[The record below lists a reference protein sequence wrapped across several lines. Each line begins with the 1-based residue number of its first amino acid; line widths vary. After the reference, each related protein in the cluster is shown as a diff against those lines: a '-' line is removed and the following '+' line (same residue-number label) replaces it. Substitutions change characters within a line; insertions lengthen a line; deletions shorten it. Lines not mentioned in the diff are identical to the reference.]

1 MDNRVLR
8 TDDLVIVFTDL
19 QEGII
24 NVGVTADPQRLRTCV
39 GALAE
44 IAKIF
49 ALPVA
54 LPCVPTTSGTVA
66 PSLAEIVSRF
76 ADRPQL
82 VRTSANPFDDSAFR
96 TFIQET
102 NRHTLIFAGVATEV
116 AVTLAAVAAQR
127 FDYHAIV
134 AVDAC
139 SGLDARSESAA
150 LMQLS
155 ALGITL
161 SSVPAIA
168 AELAGDF
175 GSETGRA
182 AMRALQSMVTIRAH
196 DHSAED
202 DDEPEHEHQHGH
214 NGSVTR

>member
-1 MDNRVLR
+1 MDNRALR
-8 TDDLVIVFTDL
+8 TDDLIVIFADL

-24 NVGVTADPQRLRTCV
+24 NVGATADPQRLRTCV
-39 GALAE
+39 AALADV
-44 IAKIF
+44 AKIF
-49 ALPVA
+49 ALPVG
-54 LPCVPTTSGTVA
+54 LTCVPTTSGTVA
-66 PSLAEIVSRF
+66 PSLAEIVARF
-76 ADRPQL
+76 ADVPQI
-82 VRTSANPFDDSAFR
+82 VRSSANPFDDPAFLSFVEGTQRR
-96 TFIQET
+96 TMVI
-102 NRHTLIFAGVATEV
+102 AGVATEV
-116 AVTLAAVAAQR
+116 AVMLAATAAQR
-127 FDYHAIV
+127 LGYRAIV

-139 SGLDARSESAA
+139 SGLDTRSETAA

-168 AELAGDF
+168 AELAGEF
-175 GSETGRA
+175 SSETGRA

-196 DHSAED
+196 DHSGED